1 MAMLRPSARS
11 KPYTRPARQKGQ
23 ALVYGIFM
31 LIFGLASLFF
41 MFNTGQMTAEKTKL
55 VNTADAV
62 AYSAAVMHARALNFD
77 AYTNRA
83 LVANEMTIAQ
93 MVSLKSWIDY
103 AKQHSQRITPLYCLT
118 YYSVPVALTLVKY
131 SPLCMGL
138 AYFAPQVYIQAA
150 DQLMTPVMQGTV
162 IASEVAKVALQ
173 ASQVTMFATFVQ
185 ARTQIMDEVANANY
199 ANDGAIEVDPIPLTD
214 NYLLFDGQ
222 PFISLYTGNGNGG
235 SGRKRMADVER
246 TAAGKEIFL
255 SDRGWSDSSLISC
268 SFITPIPSGNAS
280 HTFKT
285 TLNGLDSWEA
295 SDKASISTERWKLG
309 GGWIKTYACRNDKG
323 YNLGSGAKAARVNPV
338 GGDWKYSGVPSFF
351 ELSSKALAYGP
362 SNSNADKK
370 EARLQFAI
378 RLTRAKTEQRTSAG
392 TSEVRPA
399 GRLAIFD
406 GNQAKDVMAAVS
418 TSEVFFDRMDGAK
431 EIGSLFNPYWHAHL
445 ISNDK
450 KVVAAALALQEL

>member
-1 MAMLRPSARS
+1 MFRPSARLNS
-11 KPYTRPARQKGQ
+11 YTRPARQKGQ

-118 YYSVPVALTLVKY
+118 YYSVPVALGLAKY
-131 SPLCMGL
+131 TPLCMGL
-138 AYFAPQVYIQAA
+138 AYFAPQVYINAA
-150 DQLMTPVMQGTV
+150 DNIMTPVMQGTV
-162 IASEVAKVALQ
+162 VASEVAKVALQ
-173 ASQVTMFATFVQ
+173 ASQVTMFATFLQ
-185 ARTQIMDEVANANY
+185 ARTQVMNEVANANY
-199 ANDGAIEVDPIPLTD
+199 ANDGAIKVDPIPLTD
-214 NYLLFDGQ
+214 HYTLFDGQ
-222 PFISLYTGNGNGG
+222 PFISLYTAG
-235 SGRKRMADVER
+235 SRARMADVER
-246 TAAGKEIFL
+246 AAASKEIFL
-255 SDRGWSDSSLISC
+255 SDRSWYDKSPIPCTIL
-268 SFITPIPSGNAS
+268 TPILSGVAS

-285 TLNGLDSWEA
+285 TLNGLSAWEA
-295 SDKASISTERWKLG
+295 SDKAAISTERWKLG
-309 GGWIKTYACRNDKG
+309 GGFIKTFDCRNDKG
-323 YNLGSGAKAARVNPV
+323 YSLGSGAQAARVNPG
-338 GGDWKYSGVPSFF
+338 GGDWKYTGVPSFF
-351 ELSSKALAYGP
+351 ELSSKALAYGQSNP
-362 SNSNADKK
+362 SASKK

-378 RLTRAKTEQRTSAG
+378 RLTRAKAEQRTSAG
-392 TSEVRPA
+392 SSGVRPT

-406 GNQAKDVMAAVS
+406 GDQAKDLMAAVA
-418 TSEVFFDRMDGAK
+418 TSEVFFDRMDGVK

-445 ISNDK
+445 VGNSAA
-450 KVVAAALALQEL
+450 VVTAATALQEL